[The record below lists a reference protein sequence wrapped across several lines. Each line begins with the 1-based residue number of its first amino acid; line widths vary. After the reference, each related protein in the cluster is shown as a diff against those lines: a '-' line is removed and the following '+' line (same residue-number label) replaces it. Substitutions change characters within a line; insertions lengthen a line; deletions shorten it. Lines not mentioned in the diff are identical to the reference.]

1 MPIPS
6 EDRFNG
12 VSVDQAAIFLKRRR
26 KAKFTQEQFIE
37 LIGMNHPQYLS
48 QLENAKIDWRRS
60 DYAPAIIRELDLTRQ
75 ELFLEVGIG
84 KNQLAAMG
92 VIPTDGLL
100 PRGLERLEDR
110 SSVEMFRVWASVSLG
125 EGGSEPTDD
134 AIPIPLD
141 DLPKG
146 ARLENI
152 RVFRANGDCMIS
164 DDLRRIGESIA
175 HGDKIAVE
183 MGHAAETGDVVIAWD
198 EESEK
203 LLVKIYHRRNV
214 DNHEV
219 FYALSS
225 AHPPLVRSYSQIKPL
240 GVVVWRGGPVKKR
253 RGK

>member
-1 MPIPS
+1 MPIS
-6 EDRFNG
+6 LEDRFNG
-12 VSVDQAAIFLKRRR
+12 ISVDQAAKFLKRKR
-26 KAKFTQEQFIE
+26 KAKFTQEKFIE
-37 LIGMNHPQYLS
+37 LIGMNHAQYLS
-48 QLENAKIDWRRS
+48 QLENAKVDWRRS
-60 DYAPAIIRELDLTRQ
+60 DYAPAIIRELGLTRQ
-75 ELFLEVGIG
+75 ELLNEAGIG
-84 KNQLAAMG
+84 ENQLA
-92 VIPTDGLL
+92 VIGITPIDGLL
-100 PRGLERLEDR
+100 PQGLSRLEDHSPTR
-110 SSVEMFRVWASVSLG
+110 VFRVWASVSLG
-125 EGGSEPTDD
+125 DGDSDPTDE

-183 MGHAAETGDVVIAWD
+183 MGRASESGDVVIAWD
-198 EESEK
+198 EATEK
-203 LLVKIYHRRNV
+203 LLVKVYQGQTQ

-225 AHPPLVRSYSQIKPL
+225 AHPPLVRSIDQITPL

-253 RGK
+253 RVR